1 VTSHAP
7 AYPTF
12 ERVAREPALFLKVL
26 AAVTVPGFVSALAIA
41 GGPPG
46 MDTGADTGPTD
57 TGPTDTGPTDT
68 GADTGPTDTGV
79 DTGGAVQEVTTEE
92 ARAFVVVALRE
103 HACVVSPKDAFVS
116 LQGGGET
123 LALAADCGGLGGGLE
138 IRVAITPDDE
148 AMEMFTDRPAIW
160 VGWNVCTLFE
170 DDGECRLA
178 DCTGSHGGPDS
189 PAACGRYVDL
199 PSGAWSG
206 PEVDRFTLYDQ
217 AIERLLWTWW
227 GRGGRLVGCGCEA
240 APLDVQAVWVLL
252 AAGLAT
258 LRRRRP

>member
-1 VTSHAP
+1 VPPPLARHPVTSHAP

-41 GGPPG
+41 GDPPG
-46 MDTGADTGPTD
+46 MDTGAD

-79 DTGGAVQEVTTEE
+79 DTGGPDQEVTTED
-92 ARAFVVVALRE
+92 ARAFVIAALEARE
-103 HACVVSPKDAFVS
+103 CWLAARDPFVS
-116 LQGGGET
+116 LEGGRET
-123 LALAADCGGLGGGLE
+123 LALAATCWDRQ

-148 AMEMFTDRPAIW
+148 AMAAFAARPAIW
-160 VGWNVCTLFE
+160 VGGNACTLFE
-170 DDGECRLA
+170 EDGECRLA
-178 DCTGSHGGPDS
+178 DCGESRGGPNA
-189 PAACGRYVDL
+189 PTACGRYVDL

-206 PEVDRFTLYDQ
+206 PDPATLYDQ
-217 AIERLLWTWW
+217 AIDRLLWRWA
-227 GRGGRLVGCGCEA
+227 GRGGRVGGCGCEA